1 LRPSIVFVAVALKID
16 TDAEPVLDASAA
28 LVAVTVTVAGEGTA
42 DGAEYSPVP
51 LTVPQVAALHP
62 VPCTFHV
69 TAVFDVPTTDALNCW
84 VAPVA
89 SDVLAGVTVTLTTG
103 TMVTLAEAVLL
114 GSAMLVAA
122 TVTLGGE
129 GATDGAV

>member
-1 LRPSIVFVAVALKID
+1 VLVAVALKID
-16 TDAEPVLDASAA
+16 TDAEAFLDGSAA
-28 LVAVTVTVAGEGTA
+28 LVAVTVTVAGDGTA
-42 DGAEYSPVP
+42 EGAVYSPAP

-62 VPCTFHV
+62 APCTLHV
-69 TAVFDVPTTDALNCW
+69 TPVFGVPTTDALNCW

-89 SDVLAGVTVTLTTG
+89 TGMLAGVTVTTTTG
-103 TMVTLAEAVLL
+103 RMVTLAEAVLL